1 MEIIKQNSVEKVYII
16 QPIVDEKISK
26 EEHAEA
32 VSLIESADALYAG
45 TIYQKIKEIVPAT
58 YIGTRKLQ
66 DLK

>member
-32 VSLIESADALYAG
+32 VSLIESAGAL
-45 TIYQKIKEIVPAT
+45 
-58 YIGTRKLQ
+58 
-66 DLK
+66 